1 MKPPNQKTATIG
13 EVITWAAQANGK
25 VKRGHKYHLIN
36 WCLTN
41 IEVLNELKYVRWSS
55 REWAM
60 VAWQEIKRI
69 GICESLELLSPPPP
83 QPFGQD
89 PVPNARIRQLCDIL
103 GLVFNKINGHVVI
116 TRKICTAKSKAKC
129 QADL

>member
-1 MKPPNQKTATIG
+1 ML
-13 EVITWAAQANGK
+13 TWAAQSNGK
-25 VKRGHKYHLIN
+25 VKRGHKFHLIN

-41 IEVLNELKYVRWSS
+41 IEVLNELKNVRWSS

-69 GICESLELLSPPPP
+69 GISESLELLAPTTPPPLN
-83 QPFGQD
+83 GTV
-89 PVPNARIRQLCDIL
+89 VPTSRVRQLCGIL